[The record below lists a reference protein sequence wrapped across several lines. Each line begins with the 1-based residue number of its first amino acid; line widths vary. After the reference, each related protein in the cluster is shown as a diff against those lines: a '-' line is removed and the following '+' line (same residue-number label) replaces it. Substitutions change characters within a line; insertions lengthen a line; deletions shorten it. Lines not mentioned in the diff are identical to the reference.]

1 MTPLT
6 AAQRSLWFAQS
17 LHPASPFVIAQFV
30 DLNGELDASRLESS
44 TVAAHREF
52 GVAGLRLRVTDG
64 VPELDEDPDLT
75 LVGGRLD
82 FRRYDDP
89 VRAAT
94 TWMNREWSTA
104 TLAPDTA
111 LTVANLLQVGPHRWF
126 WYYRAH
132 HIALDGYS
140 AALLM
145 RRTAEIYMSAGPVR
159 LDQVDS
165 VVSDRVAAVARQ
177 ESRYRESPRCVRD
190 REFWHEKLRSVPSS
204 PVLGTSATGTS
215 RGSTL
220 RASGTV
226 PLSDLSAATVISA
239 FASYVALMC
248 GVDDLCLSLPVSG
261 RVTAASRS
269 LPGAMSNVVPLVLR
283 GVGASTPSSAVCV
296 VESAL
301 SEALRH
307 QRYRR
312 EDMSALTD
320 GRRQSRVQSFG
331 PVVNVM
337 LFDRALSLGAV
348 RGHVEILTTGPIDD
362 IALNVYPGYTGNIR
376 VDLEANGALYSS
388 AELSAHHDRFV
399 RFLEVFVDTPPNH
412 PAPPLW
418 TDAEL
423 GATSPARGEPSIE
436 PRSLDSLL
444 RSAVHRAV
452 DSVAITDG
460 EDRGPTGTSIGW
472 RDSGV
477 GI

>member
-17 LHPASPFVIAQFV
+17 LDPTTPFVIAQFV
-30 DLNGELDASRLESS
+30 DLNGELDASRLESA

-52 GVAGLRLRVTDG
+52 GVAGLRLRVTEG
-64 VPELDEDPDLT
+64 VPDVDDDPDVA

-89 VRAAT
+89 VEAAMA
-94 TWMNREWSTA
+94 WMNREWSTA
-104 TLAPDTA
+104 TLDPGTA

-145 RRTAEIYMSAGPVR
+145 RRTTEIYLSAGPVR
-159 LDQVDS
+159 PDQVDS
-165 VVSDRVAAVARQ
+165 VVEDRAAAVARQ
-177 ESRYRESPRCVRD
+177 ESRYRESQRCVRD
-190 REFWHEKLRSVPSS
+190 REFWHEKLRSVPSFPS
-204 PVLGTSATGTS
+204 LGTSATGTN
-215 RGSTL
+215 RRRTL

-226 PLSDLSAATVISA
+226 PLSDISAATVISA

-269 LPGAMSNVVPLVLR
+269 LPGAMSNVVPLVLH
-283 GVGASTPSSAVCV
+283 GVGASTPSSAVRV

-312 EDMSALTD
+312 EDISALTD

-337 LFDRALSLGAV
+337 LFDRTLTLGAV
-348 RGHVEILTTGPIDD
+348 RG
-362 IALNVYPGYTGNIR
+362 
-376 VDLEANGALYSS
+376 
-388 AELSAHHDRFV
+388 
-399 RFLEVFVDTPPNH
+399 
-412 PAPPLW
+412 
-418 TDAEL
+418 
-423 GATSPARGEPSIE
+423 
-436 PRSLDSLL
+436 
-444 RSAVHRAV
+444 
-452 DSVAITDG
+452 
-460 EDRGPTGTSIGW
+460 
-472 RDSGV
+472 
-477 GI
+477 